1 MTLVRFPYL
10 TVVLQ
15 PAGFSLRCFWSRPS
29 RLTSGPQA
37 RRRPEAQK
45 LPVPGGGRRLQRLDS
60 AQREEE
66 AAANAGAPPGR
77 RGGRRRS

>member
-1 MTLVRFPYL
+1 MTHVRFSYL
-10 TVVLQ
+10 TFALQ
-15 PAGFSLRCFWSRPS
+15 PAGFGLRCFWSRPS
-29 RLTSGPQA
+29 HLMSGPQV

-45 LPVPGGGRRLQRLDS
+45 LPVSGGRRRLQRLDS

-77 RGGRRRS
+77 RGGRR